1 LAIVVDMITTTFFL
15 PVFSHHLIQTFGLSI
30 EQASFFFIINIL
42 SYFTVLHYLNEV
54 NNILG
59 VKFTMTV
66 GLLIN
71 SIGVLL
77 IHPVGFFP
85 Q

>member
-1 LAIVVDMITTTFFL
+1 MITTTFFL
-15 PVFSHHLIQTFGLSI
+15 PVFSLHLTKTIGLSV
-30 EQASFFFIINIL
+30 EQASFFFSINML
-42 SYFTVLHYLNEV
+42 SYFAILHYLNEV
-54 NNILG
+54 NNFLG

-66 GLLIN
+66 GLVIN

-77 IHPVGFFP
+77 IHPVGFLP